1 MTMAA
6 REKAKENKKSEL
18 RVPDAIDI
26 AAIRQRQNLS
36 QNEFAKKYGIAPGT
50 LRHWEQ
56 GRGEIPILARLLLT
70 IIDKEPDAVARAL
83 RR

>member
-1 MTMAA
+1 MAA
-6 REKAKENKKSEL
+6 REKAKENKKSGAL
-18 RVPDAIDI
+18 RVPADIDI
-26 AAIRQRQNLS
+26 AAIRHRQNLS
-36 QNEFAKKYGIAPGT
+36 QNQFAEKYGIAPGT

-56 GRGEIPILARLLLT
+56 GRGEIPMFARLLLM